1 MLRFHRRYFISA
13 LFLFIVEVMIAL
25 YLHDA
30 IIRPYVGD
38 LLVVILIYCFIKA
51 FFDLPVLP
59 LALYVLLFAY
69 AIEFLQWLQLI
80 KLLGLQ
86 HSKLANIILGNL
98 FEWID
103 MIAYTVG
110 ILIVILL
117 ECFHTTGSKTSAL
130 NNPAKN

>member
-80 KLLGLQ
+80 KLLGMQ

-98 FEWID
+98 F
-103 MIAYTVG
+103 
-110 ILIVILL
+110 
-117 ECFHTTGSKTSAL
+117 
-130 NNPAKN
+130 